1 MKKQIDYHDY
11 VIKDGEF
18 VGKFEEMYSSCD
30 DPWYQ
35 TKRESI
41 LGCASKLV
49 STSYML
55 RFGIKEIIEFGCGLG
70 FYTSFL
76 RDFTGA
82 KVAGVDISE
91 TAIRKA
97 KEYFGDMDFFCD
109 DIEFL
114 GKYSEYKNIMFSELT
129 WYILEDNKL
138 LYAFENIAKH
148 FKGGY
153 FIHNLQFYEK
163 GQKYGIDFFTNL
175 AGFIKLCPF
184 ELISFSETKYPG
196 SENIETSCIFKID

>member
-1 MKKQIDYHDY
+1 M
-11 VIKDGEF
+11 
-18 VGKFEEMYSSCD
+18 
-30 DPWYQ
+30 
-35 TKRESI
+35 
-41 LGCASKLV
+41 
-49 STSYML
+49 
-55 RFGIKEIIEFGCGLG
+55 
-70 FYTSFL
+70 
-76 RDFTGA
+76 
-82 KVAGVDISE
+82 
-91 TAIRKA
+91 AIWI
-97 KEYFGDMDFFCD
+97 FFCD